1 MHVVG
6 GWEASLALGI
16 ARAVLFSAGAARTM
30 TTVEACGYVGGEYF
44 EGLSIVRSDR
54 GEVGIWN
61 IWSWAH
67 S

>member
-1 MHVVG
+1 MFRMSTDRALPTRSKRGSIKIGVVIAANILDRG
-6 GWEASLALGI
+6 TALW
-16 ARAVLFSAGAARTM
+16 
-30 TTVEACGYVGGEYF
+30 
-44 EGLSIVRSDR
+44 LSDPIWYHDVVRSDR